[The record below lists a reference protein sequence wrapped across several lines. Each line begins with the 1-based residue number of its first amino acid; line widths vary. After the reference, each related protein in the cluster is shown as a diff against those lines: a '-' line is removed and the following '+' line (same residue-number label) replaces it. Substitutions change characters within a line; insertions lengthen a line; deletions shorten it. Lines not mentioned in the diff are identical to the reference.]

1 MRHIIYT
8 LFCITVLMGSCIK
21 DRSTLNLYK
30 VSNIGIDT
38 AGLPV
43 KYTVFQQGT
52 LSVKPTVTVENTYR
66 ERLKYKWTM
75 NAYQGYERVVGTQE
89 HLNAVITELPSAISY
104 KLIFTATDSTN
115 NVKAFF
121 TWDITVISPFGQG
134 LIVADTRDEQN
145 SDVNLIMAFNFTTS
159 ILKDSASTNIMRN
172 AYSTANGQK
181 INGIVKR
188 LSYHKYNSYK
198 DVTFMTD
205 KSFIRIDPNSYM
217 KKSLDNELFALP
229 QDKIQPDDISTAHYL
244 NQHQYIINNGKG
256 YGRYG
261 DSQKFGYS
269 FLASD
274 KKGYQANKILGLQNP
289 GVVQSGGV
297 LYDELNNRF
306 LLLPRMTSMADPLR
320 NFDATDLNNPL
331 TKFDPNNMGNKT
343 CRYLFEGYDARIIA
357 IMKERDQDKYYAYQ
371 IKLTNPFTGAMGI
384 AVNDLSQN
392 PEISTA
398 KYFTSSNMEQV
409 LFYATEYKVYAT
421 ITEIGVPS
429 TTSLRY
435 TVKPGEKITGMNI
448 YYGAGVYD
456 PGAGRMYL
464 PSTSDPTNWAKRVTL
479 NAAQRLVIL
488 STYNESTKEGKII
501 TIPIETLGVGGLV
514 TNPDYIR
521 TYDGFGR
528 ITAFGI
534 QI

>member
-1 MRHIIYT
+1 M
-8 LFCITVLMGSCIK
+8 K
-21 DRSTLNLYK
+21 DKSTLNLHE

-43 KYTVFQQGT
+43 RYTVFQKGI
-52 LSVKPTVTVENTYR
+52 LSVKPTVTIKNGNQEH
-66 ERLKYKWTM
+66 LIYKWTM
-75 NAYQGYERVVGTQE
+75 NAYQGYERVVGAEAQ
-89 HLNAVITELPSAISY
+89 LNAEITEVPSATPY
-104 KLIFTATDSTN
+104 KLIFTATDSSN
-115 NVKAFF
+115 NIKAFF

-159 ILKDSASTNIMRN
+159 IPKDSANTNIMRN
-172 AYSTANGQK
+172 AYSTANGEK
-181 INGIVKR
+181 ISGIVKQ

-205 KSFIRIDPNSYM
+205 KSFIRIDPNTYQ
-217 KKSLDNELFALP
+217 KKDVDAKLFVISP
-229 QDKIQPDDISTAHYL
+229 DKIQPDDISTAHYM
-244 NQHQYIINNGKG
+244 NQHQYILNDGKG
-256 YGRYG
+256 FGRYG
-261 DSQKFGYS
+261 DNRQFVYS

-274 KKGYQANKILGLQNP
+274 SKGYKANKILGLQNP

-297 LYDELNNRF
+297 VYDELNNRF
-306 LLLPRMTSMADPLR
+306 LLLPRMTSNADPLR
-320 NFDATDLNNPL
+320 NFPATDMGNTA

-343 CRYLFEGYDARIIA
+343 CLHLFEGYDSRIVS

-371 IKLTNPFTGAMGI
+371 LKLVNPFSGIMGV
-384 AVNDLSQN
+384 AANDISQN
-392 PEISTA
+392 PDINKA

-409 LFYATEYKVYAT
+409 LFYATEDKVYAM
-421 ITEIGVPS
+421 ITEIGSPS
-429 TTSLRY
+429 TTNLRY

-448 YYGAGVYD
+448 YFGAGVYD
-456 PGAGRMYL
+456 GGAGRMYL
-464 PSTSDPTNWAKRVTL
+464 PSTSAPTDWSKRVTFS
-479 NAAQRLVIL
+479 AAQRLVIL